1 MPHDRIISTVFWV
14 AKYAIKK
21 ILFFRLKQL
30 FDLNV
35 SKGDYEVSR

>member
-14 AKYAIKK
+14 AKYTIN
-21 ILFFRLKQL
+21 FFLPQTA

-35 SKGDYEVSR
+35 SIGDYERSR